1 MTLTH
6 SKTAPILDQV
16 HIPLTYYPSP
26 EVDIAWRRLSN
37 INTIPLSSAD
47 VVKLGID
54 PSTTAKF
61 PAHFGFG
68 DDAHIGR
75 LDVFHQIHCL
85 NSLRKEIHFDYYFG
99 DKFPDG
105 TRTPSHKSHISHCLE
120 ILLEAFMCNANIEPI
135 LHYWVDI
142 AEEPFPDFD
151 NNHQCRDFDTVLK
164 WHEEHSVGMS
174 YFRRTMR
181 RPDNVIPRKMS
192 HKYKVLLG
200 VEEDDVTSGF
210 P

>member
-1 MTLTH
+1 
-6 SKTAPILDQV
+6 
-16 HIPLTYYPSP
+16 
-26 EVDIAWRRLSN
+26 
-37 INTIPLSSAD
+37 
-47 VVKLGID
+47 
-54 PSTTAKF
+54 
-61 PAHFGFG
+61 
-68 DDAHIGR
+68 
-75 LDVFHQIHCL
+75 
-85 NSLRKEIHFDYYFG
+85 
-99 DKFPDG
+99 
-105 TRTPSHKSHISHCLE
+105 
-120 ILLEAFMCNANIEPI
+120 MCNANIEPI